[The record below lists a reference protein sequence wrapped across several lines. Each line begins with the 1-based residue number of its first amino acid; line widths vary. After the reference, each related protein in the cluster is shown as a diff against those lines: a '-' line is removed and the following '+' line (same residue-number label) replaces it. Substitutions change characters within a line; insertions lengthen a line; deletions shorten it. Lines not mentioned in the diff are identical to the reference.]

1 MYVHTAEATHYSP
14 LPPLLEKVKKKK
26 KNWILKSVII
36 QIYFLPEHKHVLCE
50 VGVLNC
56 WFFCQGSNSRGEQ
69 PVLETKVETE
79 VGAGRGSNQ

>member
-1 MYVHTAEATHYSP
+1 MYVHTAEATHNSP
-14 LPPLLEKVKKKK
+14 LPPLLEKEKKKK